1 MERTEVFL
9 TEADRYVFGKGTHYE
24 IYEKLGAHEAE
35 RDGIKGIYFAVWAP
49 AAQCVQVVGDF
60 NNWDGA
66 GYEMTRLGE
75 SGIFEL
81 FTDKAQLG
89 SMYKYL
95 ITARDGRKLYK
106 ADPYGNYCQVR
117 PETASIVTS
126 LDGFRWDDESWICEQ
141 NKLVH
146 EKQPISIY
154 EVHPGS
160 WKKKDDGTEDGFLNY
175 RELADELSE
184 YVRDMGYT
192 HVELMGIAE
201 HPYDGS
207 W

>member
-9 TEADRYVFGKGTHYE
+9 TEADRYVFGKGTRYE
-24 IYEKLGAHEAE
+24 IYEELGAHEAE
-35 RDGIKGIYFAVWAP
+35 RDGIRGIYFAVWAP

-117 PETASIVTS
+117 PETA
-126 LDGFRWDDESWICEQ
+126 
-141 NKLVH
+141 
-146 EKQPISIY
+146 
-154 EVHPGS
+154 
-160 WKKKDDGTEDGFLNY
+160 
-175 RELADELSE
+175 
-184 YVRDMGYT
+184 
-192 HVELMGIAE
+192 
-201 HPYDGS
+201 
-207 W
+207 